1 MTDYHMTTDE
11 FRRHGYAMVDWL
23 AGYFDSVADR
33 RIVPDV
39 QPGDIQDLLPDRAP
53 EQPEPF
59 EDIMRDLDDVVMPG
73 VTHWQSPGWFAY
85 FPANSSPP
93 AVLGEMAASGLAV
106 QGMMWATSPACTE
119 IESRV
124 MDWLVDLL
132 GLPQGWKT
140 TGPGGG
146 VIQMSASDAT
156 HTALA
161 VARHRAGG
169 SVDDQ
174 VAYTSV
180 EAHSSVEK
188 GAVVAGYSHIRRI
201 AVDENQ
207 AMAPGALEQAIQHDI
222 QAGLRPTF
230 VNSTVG
236 TTGTTAVDP
245 VEAVGQLAKRHQLW
259 HHVDA
264 AYAGSAMI
272 CPEFRHHQAGLELVD
287 SYVFNPHKWMFTNFD
302 CSAFYV
308 ADRVPLLD
316 ALSIL
321 PAYLRNEPSERDLVI
336 DYRDWQVPLGRRFR
350 ALKLWFVL
358 RSYGAEGIRYH
369 IREHI
374 GLTQELLVKL
384 ERDPR
389 FEIVAPTPFALI
401 SFRHRGGEA
410 ATVAL
415 GEAINA
421 SGHSYVTPSQLEG
434 VTFIRVSIGQTH
446 TVKTHVERLWRLVD
460 AAAAPLT

>member
-1 MTDYHMTTDE
+1 
-11 FRRHGYAMVDWL
+11 
-23 AGYFDSVADR
+23 
-33 RIVPDV
+33 
-39 QPGDIQDLLPDRAP
+39 
-53 EQPEPF
+53 
-59 EDIMRDLDDVVMPG
+59 MRDLDDVVMPG

-302 CSAFYV
+302 CSPFT
-308 ADRVPLLD
+308 
-316 ALSIL
+316 L
-321 PAYLRNEPSERDLVI
+321 PIPSRCST
-336 DYRDWQVPLGRRFR
+336 RSASSPHTSATNHRR
-350 ALKLWFVL
+350 
-358 RSYGAEGIRYH
+358 GI
-369 IREHI
+369 
-374 GLTQELLVKL
+374 
-384 ERDPR
+384 
-389 FEIVAPTPFALI
+389 
-401 SFRHRGGEA
+401 
-410 ATVAL
+410 
-415 GEAINA
+415 
-421 SGHSYVTPSQLEG
+421 
-434 VTFIRVSIGQTH
+434 
-446 TVKTHVERLWRLVD
+446 
-460 AAAAPLT
+460 